1 MIQKLNEAPIEG
13 LQIIFRLYHEES
25 DNSDAIVW

>member
-1 MIQKLNEAPIEG
+1 MIQKLNETPIEG
-13 LQIIFRLYHEES
+13 LQIIFRLYDQQS